1 MAFLRSVE
9 AADIDD
15 SFNPNKLKDKWIKFF
30 RGNMTR
36 PQVDADTAL
45 KADAND
51 NLANWLKVELQNLDS
66 YQLVRALLISGTSS
80 RTVNQNNRNKALQLT
95 LFQILRYSFPIKHS
109 AYIPLFAQAVNVSQQ
124 SLFYNSDNI
133 LLDCFANNNFTAG
146 WQDKPTTELLPTW
159 TYPAMVRAC
168 TIFKPILL
176 EFFAD
181 YTPAQ

>member
-45 KADAND
+45 KSDAND

-80 RTVNQNNRNKALQLT
+80 RTVNQNNRNKALQLC

-109 AYIPLFAQAVNVSQQ
+109 AYIPLFAQAVNVSQ
-124 SLFYNSDNI
+124 
-133 LLDCFANNNFTAG
+133 
-146 WQDKPTTELLPTW
+146 
-159 TYPAMVRAC
+159 
-168 TIFKPILL
+168 
-176 EFFAD
+176 
-181 YTPAQ
+181 